1 MPQTP
6 SRTEAEL
13 RQELGQADLYDLSG
27 EKAAAE
33 AMRRDDEFKQQQI
46 EAKAEQ
52 TKEFFAEQDRQQQE
66 TLKEVQ
72 AQTEQR
78 LEETRQKEF
87 WDAKQSQEMQA
98 GMEAELRS
106 LHEAAR
112 QEHTQFRAGFSE
124 GVCRDDATA
133 VINNQIEDRVGAY
146 KERLDDIGT
155 NPVDAAQTVDK
166 YKVKLEGESA
176 EQIEQRTSELHQ
188 EHFPEYQGVAKPA
201 QDKPALGEIE
211 QKGFGPFEAGSQG
224 GYGLE
229 SLVNKNAD
237 GGPWEQVSA
246 PEPDKPFMR
255 GMYDPRGDGTTAPE
269 GWMKDVDAIPDGAQ
283 ASTDAWMK
291 NIDAVPKDAQANT
304 DEWMKPIGPPTAEIA
319 AAAAGAAIGA
329 AEGAAKIADNVIENV
344 TDAIKDPE
352 TYHSDRGRRRSPR
365 AHWCDARP
373 ATRCRRP
380 ARRADQDCDPA
391 RAGGCE
397 SVRAADDG
405 AVEGKG

>member
-1 MPQTP
+1 VLGTLTLLETLLGVINSRRAASYQDPATQQRLPGSPPPIGADTPTPIGAQTDDASQPDPAYASQQPDISASQPQPTAP
-6 SRTEAEL
+6 EAPRRTEAEL

-52 TKEFFAEQDRQQQE
+52 TKQFFAEQDRKQDE

-166 YKVKLEGESA
+166 YKVKLDGQSCIRSTFRNIRA
-176 EQIEQRTSELHQ
+176 SQSRSRTSRSRTS
-188 EHFPEYQGVAKPA
+188 
-201 QDKPALGEIE
+201 LG
-211 QKGFGPFEAGSQG
+211 
-224 GYGLE
+224 
-229 SLVNKNAD
+229 
-237 GGPWEQVSA
+237 SA
-246 PEPDKPFMR
+246 RSSKRD
-255 GMYDPRGDGTTAPE
+255 
-269 GWMKDVDAIPDGAQ
+269 
-283 ASTDAWMK
+283 
-291 NIDAVPKDAQANT
+291 
-304 DEWMKPIGPPTAEIA
+304 
-319 AAAAGAAIGA
+319 
-329 AEGAAKIADNVIENV
+329 
-344 TDAIKDPE
+344 
-352 TYHSDRGRRRSPR
+352 SDRSRQGRRE
-365 AHWCDARP
+365 
-373 ATRCRRP
+373 ATDSSRW
-380 ARRADQDCDPA
+380 
-391 RAGGCE
+391 
-397 SVRAADDG
+397 
-405 AVEGKG
+405 